1 LKDGYPKLTLFKVFS
16 FCKSDERLWVIS
28 GVFSS
33 KKKKKKKSG
42 VFSIILELSNFHNNQ
57 NIERYFSKNKNKKI
71 EQYTIYIYIYILTNI
86 RSFVEGGSP
95 LSSIRNRGKTYDG
108 ANYK

>member
-71 EQYTIYIYIYILTNI
+71 EQYTIYIYIYIYTYEHKEFRRRWQSLEQHSKQRQNI
-86 RSFVEGGSP
+86 
-95 LSSIRNRGKTYDG
+95 
-108 ANYK
+108 